1 MLGDVEDDE
10 IESGPDAELRF
21 HGRDEF
27 LDILVEG
34 RRKVLAL
41 FDLLRIK
48 DANGNYITKG
58 GGGCKKFVGLLEKEQ
73 FGEHDAKSSPT
84 RQPPG
89 SGRCCRGWP
98 CLEVLHPPSGLRE
111 LENHPSPRG
120 FGSGVPGTDFVNAL
134 GERQA
139 RANSNQRR
147 VENDPWRAR
156 INIHEQR
163 TKRQGTQTLGRE
175 IILMTRPLDREQ
187 WSEKPCR
194 GNQKQKIQTMQ

>member
-1 MLGDVEDDE
+1 ME
-10 IESGPDAELRF
+10 IILR
-21 HGRDEF
+21 R
-27 LDILVEG
+27 
-34 RRKVLAL
+34 
-41 FDLLRIK
+41 
-48 DANGNYITKG
+48 G
-58 GGGCKKFVGLLEKEQ
+58 GWKKFVGLLEKEQ
-73 FGEHDAKSSPT
+73 FGELDAKSSPT

-120 FGSGVPGTDFVNAL
+120 FDSGVPGTDFVNAL

-147 VENDPWRAR
+147 VEDDPWRAR

-163 TKRQGTQTLGRE
+163 TKRQGTQSKLQQPQK
-175 IILMTRPLDREQ
+175 IMLIPFPTRLLDRDQ

-194 GNQKQKIQTMQ
+194 GN